1 MFHAPFN
8 VGLYKSLINGAVI
21 FSVIPFCANYKASSP
36 NQTVVTSLML
46 TFKPLLES
54 LYFFPLSQ

>member
-21 FSVIPFCANYKASSP
+21 FSVIPFCANYKASSS
-36 NQTVVTSLML
+36 NQTVVIFDVNLQ
-46 TFKPLLES
+46 TFVGELV
-54 LYFFPLSQ
+54 FLSA